1 MAPIRLR
8 VRVVGWGGGG
18 SRGVKEIRLTEF
30 RATGQRTWE
39 FISGR
44 RSTTARYT
52 LRSRVYPLLYPA
64 PLCADSCV
72 SCALCGRP
80 VDDKLCLPGNV
91 FLLLYSSVSVL
102 FLFVSIRVL
111 GEFQQAIA
119 VKSRPEITKLA
130 PILIPRTPFKGLLRN
145 FIYFKC
151 SRFYLKFNSILSIA
165 LKKLV

>member
-1 MAPIRLR
+1 M
-8 VRVVGWGGGG
+8 
-18 SRGVKEIRLTEF
+18 KEIRLTEF

-102 FLFVSIRVL
+102 FLFVLIRVL
-111 GEFQQAIA
+111 GELQLAVRMAIA

-145 FIYFKC
+145 FIYVKC
-151 SRFYLKFNSILSIA
+151 SRFSLKFNSILSIA
-165 LKKLV
+165 LKQLE